1 MSDVVIVGAGI
12 VGLAHAVEA
21 VARGLTVTVL
31 ERDERA
37 VGASVRNFG
46 HGCLTAQ
53 TGDALRHAERGRDT
67 WLRLGRAA
75 GFGVAECGTV
85 VVARSA
91 EERAALEELAATR
104 GADVE
109 LLDPREVA
117 ARVPVA
123 AADLHGGAFLPR
135 DLRVDQRAAVGAI
148 AAWLNARPGAEV
160 RFGAPVLGIGEAAR
174 PGGDTEAT
182 HSPGGRPAT
191 DRARWRT
198 GHPGADGSRGA
209 EATGPAATGPG
220 VTGTAADGPVT
231 VHTGRGDVRARQVLV
246 CVGHDV
252 DRLFPDL
259 ADTAGVRRCVLQML
273 QVRPSTPVTIGPAV
287 LTGSS
292 MLRYPALAGTAG
304 AAALRERWRDER
316 PALLDAGINH
326 MLTQLPGG
334 DLVVGDT
341 HTYDRTPGPWS
352 DEQLDDL
359 LLAETRALLGT
370 DIAVVRRWQ
379 GVYADAPGEF
389 LIRPAAPATTAVSV
403 TSGIGMTTAFGLAPA
418 VLDRLCAATPT
429 TQEH

>member
-148 AAWLNARPGAEV
+148 AAWLDARPGAEV
-160 RFGAPVLGIGEAAR
+160 RFGTPVLGIGE
-174 PGGDTEAT
+174 
-182 HSPGGRPAT
+182 PA
-191 DRARWRT
+191 
-198 GHPGADGSRGA
+198 
-209 EATGPAATGPG
+209 GPG

-259 ADTAGVRRCVLQML
+259 ADTAGLRRCVLQML

-341 HTYDRTPGPWS
+341 HTYERTPGPWS
-352 DEQLDDL
+352 DERLDDL